1 MDADFP
7 PIVEEKDLVLRKPVR
22 LGDQEYT
29 SLHLREPTAEELAK
43 AMREPTD
50 VDMLISLVHQVAAV
64 PKIVAGRISQREL
77 QECGRFFGQFAPRDP
92 SPSGESS
99 PT

>member
-7 PIVEEKDLVLRKPVR
+7 PIVEEKDLALRKPVR
-22 LGDQEYT
+22 LAEQEYDK
-29 SLHLREPTAEELAK
+29 LHLREPTAEELAK
-43 AMREPTD
+43 ASREPTD

-64 PKIVAGRISQREL
+64 PRTVAARLSQRDL